1 MRNTRNLR
9 SKFSK
14 LFGIESYT
22 ISHPDNVED
31 EISTPKH
38 YSGEASSPDPKIC
51 WYSVIYYQLFG
62 VYLPVFDVYSD
73 IGFMITN
80 QIEFYPKEN
89 DYRIPLGG
97 NCEETENANE
107 AYCKLSYSEQCK

>member
-1 MRNTRNLR
+1 MRNTGSLR
-9 SKFSK
+9 SKFLK

-22 ISHPDNVED
+22 ISHPQKVED
-31 EISTPKH
+31 EKIKPKND
-38 YSGEASSPDPKIC
+38 SGETSLPDPKIC
-51 WYSVIYYQLFG
+51 WCSVIYYQLFG

-80 QIEFYPKEN
+80 QMEFYPKEN
-89 DYRIPLGG
+89 DYSIPPGA
-97 NCEETENANE
+97 NCDETENANE